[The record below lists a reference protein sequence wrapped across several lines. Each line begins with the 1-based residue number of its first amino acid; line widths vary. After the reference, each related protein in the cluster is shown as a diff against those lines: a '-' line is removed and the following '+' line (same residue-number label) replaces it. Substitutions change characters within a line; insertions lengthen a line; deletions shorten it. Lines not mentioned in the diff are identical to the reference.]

1 MIEVYVNRGVIRHR
15 LGNPAGAIPDFDQ
28 GFRLDDRPN
37 AGRYARGNAWN
48 ALKEF
53 DRASADYDQAL
64 ALDPNL
70 ADAYNNRGIVY
81 FAQGDLEGGVAD
93 YSRPIAINPAHPP
106 AYFNRVI
113 ALRLVMRYAESAN
126 ASYDLR
132 SLLGFDS

>member
-1 MIEVYVNRGVIRHR
+1 MGDRH
-15 LGNPAGAIPDFDQ
+15 ATAY
-28 GFRLDDRPN
+28 
-37 AGRYARGNAWN
+37 YARGNAWN

-81 FAQGDLEGGVAD
+81 FAQGDLEAAMAD
-93 YSRPIAINPAHPP
+93 YSKAITINPAHAP
-106 AYFNRVI
+106 AYFNRGM

-126 ASYDLR
+126 ASYDLLR
-132 SLLGFDS
+132 STIAGTWRPPKETWTKQSN